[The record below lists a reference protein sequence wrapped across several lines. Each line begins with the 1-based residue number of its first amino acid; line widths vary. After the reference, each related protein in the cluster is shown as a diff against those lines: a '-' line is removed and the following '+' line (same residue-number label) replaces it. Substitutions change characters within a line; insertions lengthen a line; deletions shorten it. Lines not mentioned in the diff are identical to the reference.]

1 MDSLRESERRARA
14 IFEQSFQF
22 VGLLSPE
29 GILLDANQTAL
40 DFIAGTRA
48 EVVGQPFWDTPWW
61 RGSSE
66 ARDRLRAAVREA
78 AGGQFVRYEVDLPSL
93 AGPLVTFDFSLSP
106 VVDDAGRVSFLIPEA
121 RDISAI
127 KALARAH
134 DELTTLHERERIGRD
149 LHDGIIQDIYA
160 GTLQLDDIAED
171 LQDEATRARLLAVTD
186 HFSRVITDVR
196 TYIQGL
202 RVRRLEGRLLSD
214 GIRELVREVADH
226 NGLSESFTVEG
237 ELYRL
242 PNAVANTLLQIA
254 REALANVV
262 RHAQA
267 TAVEARLTYAPAGV
281 TFQLT
286 DNGRGFDPV
295 AAREDGH
302 FGLVNLHRRAEEL
315 GGTLTITSVPGAGT
329 RLIASLPSGR
339 PVSATE

>member
-1 MDSLRESERRARA
+1 R
-14 IFEQSFQF
+14 
-22 VGLLSPE
+22 
-29 GILLDANQTAL
+29 
-40 DFIAGTRA
+40 
-48 EVVGQPFWDTPWW
+48 PFWDTPWW
-61 RGSSE
+61 RGLPKE
-66 ARDRLRAAVREA
+66 QERLRGAVTEA
-78 AGGQFVRYEVDLPSL
+78 VGGQFVRYEVELPNL
-93 AGPLVTFDFSLSP
+93 AGTLVTFDFSLSP

-171 LQDEATRARLLAVTD
+171 LEDEATRARLVAVTD
-186 HFSRVITDVR
+186 HFSGVITDVR

-202 RVRRLEGRLLSD
+202 RVRRLEGRSLSD
-214 GIRELVREVADH
+214 GIQELVREVTEQ
-226 NGLSESFTVEG
+226 NGLTGAFVLHG

-242 PNAVANTLLQIA
+242 PDAVANTMLQIA

-267 TAVEARLTYAPAGV
+267 TAAQVRLTYTPAGV
-281 TFQLT
+281 TLHIT
-286 DNGRGFDPV
+286 DNGRGFDPA

-315 GGTLTITSVPGAGT
+315 GGALAITSSPGAGT
-329 RLIASLPSGR
+329 RLVAYLPSGR
-339 PVSATE
+339 SPSETERASAGTSGMSSGPA